1 MSLHFGGAVKALAV
15 GLSLPIRPLPTSD
28 RQLGGHVT
36 ATSDS
41 GDTGAVIRLEDKP
54 PSRSKH
60 VPKKN
65 SFIGSKKLV
74 TR

>member
-28 RQLGGHVT
+28 RQLRDHVT

-41 GDTGAVIRLEDKP
+41 GDTGAVLRVAFF
-54 PSRSKH
+54 RSSPNLATSYQ
-60 VPKKN
+60 V
-65 SFIGSKKLV
+65 S
-74 TR
+74 

>member
-28 RQLGGHVT
+28 RQLGDHVT

-41 GDTGAVIRLEDKP
+41 GDTGAVG
-54 PSRSKH
+54 
-60 VPKKN
+60 
-65 SFIGSKKLV
+65 SFQIWEMAEKISILLSINYRKLAE
-74 TR
+74 

>member
-28 RQLGGHVT
+28 RQLGDHVT

-41 GDTGAVIRLEDKP
+41 GDTGAVHQIIIRFPTL
-54 PSRSKH
+54 
-60 VPKKN
+60 
-65 SFIGSKKLV
+65 GQCLV
-74 TR
+74 T

>member
-28 RQLGGHVT
+28 RQLGDHVT

-41 GDTGAVIRLEDKP
+41 GDTGAVAQIVRLTPNRE
-54 PSRSKH
+54 
-60 VPKKN
+60 
-65 SFIGSKKLV
+65 IEQ
-74 TR
+74 

>member
-41 GDTGAVIRLEDKP
+41 GDTGAVTK
-54 PSRSKH
+54 
-60 VPKKN
+60 
-65 SFIGSKKLV
+65 GA
-74 TR
+74 

>member
-28 RQLGGHVT
+28 RQLGDHVT

-41 GDTGAVIRLEDKP
+41 GDTGAVFHPLAWHPNLAGCE
-54 PSRSKH
+54 
-60 VPKKN
+60 
-65 SFIGSKKLV
+65 
-74 TR
+74 

>member
-1 MSLHFGGAVKALAV
+1 MSLHLGGAVKALAV

-41 GDTGAVIRLEDKP
+41 GDTGAVQLLFSLLTSHPISLFRPLKLKP
-54 PSRSKH
+54 QPL
-60 VPKKN
+60 
-65 SFIGSKKLV
+65 SFFG
-74 TR
+74 

>member
-28 RQLGGHVT
+28 RQLGDHVT

-41 GDTGAVIRLEDKP
+41 GDTGAVHFLPSLARLIHTFSLLWTE
-54 PSRSKH
+54 
-60 VPKKN
+60 
-65 SFIGSKKLV
+65 
-74 TR
+74 